1 MGAGLFATPSRW
13 MDDELVMFD
22 DSVARFV
29 GDRVTPERLA
39 RWRDA
44 GVVEREAWTE
54 MAEAGLLGLSVSAD
68 YGGAGGD
75 FRHEAVLIRR
85 LGLAGAEGWGVPLH
99 NAICAPYIERY
110 GTEDQRR
117 RWLPGIVSGEIVTAI
132 AMTEPGAGSDLQG
145 IRTTARASGNGYAV
159 DGSKTFITNGQTADL
174 ILVVA
179 KTDPAKGSRGISLI
193 VVETADSAGFRRGR
207 NLDKIGLEMND
218 TSELF
223 FDDVQ
228 VPADNLLG
236 GEEGQG
242 LYQLMKELPKERLI
256 IALESLATI
265 EAAMDVTLAYV
276 RERNAFGKRILDF
289 QNTQFKLAECKTEAT
304 IARSFCDDCMECHL
318 AGTLDAATASMAKY
332 WVSERAQ
339 TIVDTCLQFFGGYGY
354 MNEYPIAQMYK
365 DVRVK
370 RIYGGTTEIMK
381 LLIAR
386 TLEA

>member
-1 MGAGLFATPSRW
+1 MTDLFPTPSRW

-22 DSVARFV
+22 ESVARFL
-29 GDRVTPERLA
+29 GDRMTPARLA
-39 RWRDA
+39 GWREA
-44 GVVEREAWTE
+44 GVVDRAGWQE
-54 MAEAGLLGLSVSAD
+54 MAGAGLLGLSVATE

-75 FRHEAVLIRR
+75 FRHEAVLIRH
-85 LGLAGAEGWGVPLH
+85 LGLIGAEGWGVPLH
-99 NAICAPYIERY
+99 NAICAAYILKY
-110 GTEDQRR
+110 GTSEQRE
-117 RWLPGIVSGEIVTAI
+117 RWLPKIVSGKLITAI

-145 IRTTARASGNGYAV
+145 IRTTARPSGNGYSV
-159 DGSKTFITNGQTADL
+159 NGQKTFITNGQSADL

-179 KTDPAKGSRGISLI
+179 KTDPGKGSRGISLV
-193 VVETADSAGFRRGR
+193 VVEAEGADGFRRGR
-207 NLDKIGLEMND
+207 NLDKVGLEMGD

-223 FDDVQ
+223 FDDVH

-242 LYQLMKELPKERLI
+242 LYQLMKELPKERII
-256 IALESLATI
+256 IALESLAMI
-265 EAAMDVTLAYV
+265 EAALATTLDYV
-276 RERNAFGKRILDF
+276 RQRQAFGKRVLDF
-289 QNTQFKLAECKTEAT
+289 QNTQFRLAECKTEAT
-304 IARSFCDDCMECHL
+304 IARSFCDDCVERHM

-339 TIVDTCLQFFGGYGY
+339 AIVDTCQQMFGGYGY

-386 TLEA
+386 TLEG

>member
-1 MGAGLFATPSRW
+1 MVDFFPIPPRW
-13 MDDELVMFD
+13 MDEELVMFD
-22 DSVARFV
+22 DSVSRFLR
-29 GDRVTPERLA
+29 DRMPAERLG
-39 RWRDA
+39 RWRAD
-44 GVVEREAWTE
+44 GIVERAAWTE
-54 MAEAGLLGLSVSAD
+54 MGEAGLLGLSISPD

-85 LGLAGAEGWGVPLH
+85 LGLIGAEGWGVPLH
-99 NAICAPYIERY
+99 NAICAAYIAKY
-110 GTEDQRR
+110 GTAEQRA
-117 RWLPGIVSGEIVTAI
+117 RWLPGIVSGDTITAI

-145 IRTTARASGNGYAV
+145 IRTTAQASGNGFAIN
-159 DGSKTFITNGQTADL
+159 GQKTFITNGQTAEL

-179 KTDPAKGSRGISLI
+179 KTDPSLGSRGISLF
-193 VVETADSAGFRRGR
+193 VVETADADGFRRGR
-207 NLDKIGLEMND
+207 NLDKIGLEMGD

-236 GEEGQG
+236 GAAGQG

-256 IALESLATI
+256 IALESLAMI
-265 EAAMDVTLAYV
+265 EAALTATLEYV
-276 RERNAFGKRILDF
+276 RGRSAFGQRILDF

-304 IARSFCDDCMECHL
+304 IARSFCDDCMERLL
-318 AGTLDAATASMAKY
+318 AGSLDAATASMAKY

-339 TIVDTCLQFFGGYGY
+339 AIVDTCLQLFGGYGY

-386 TLEA
+386 TLES